1 MDNCSIVNTGQPT
14 VKELENLRRQ
24 NELILKAVGE
34 GIYGLDLEGN
44 VTFVNPAAAEMIGWA
59 MPDLIGQ
66 SMHLVLHH
74 SHEDGSHYPRET
86 CPIYAAFKDG
96 AIHRVTD
103 EVFWRKDGTS
113 FPVEYISTPMH
124 DEQGQLV
131 GAVVTFRDISKRKW
145 AEAILQQTNEALE
158 LKVQE
163 RTAELLQANQQLQ
176 ELSDLRSRFVSMV
189 CHEFRNPLNNIV
201 LSVSSLE
208 RYDQRLSAEQKR
220 DYLQAIVANTDRMTA
235 MIDDILVIGKIEAD
249 QLTLKSAQIDLVK
262 FCQELL
268 AELQPTTQGHQLA
281 FVCDHSK
288 LWTVIDEQLLRS
300 ILVNILHNAIR
311 YSPQT
316 GLIELKLVHEQQQL
330 TFHII
335 DHGLGIPKVDQSLL
349 FEPFHRG
356 KNVSNIPGTGLGLS
370 IVKQFVALL
379 NGTVSFESTLG
390 AGTTFVIQL
399 PAILSSDNCN
409 QPEST
414 WNLNHNYQPM
424 LGSSFED

>member
-1 MDNCSIVNTGQPT
+1 MDHRSTVNTGQPT
-14 VKELENLRRQ
+14 LTELENLRRQ

-34 GIYGLDLEGN
+34 GIYGLDLEGA
-44 VTFVNPAAAEMIGWA
+44 VTFVNPAAAAMIGWA
-59 MPDLIGQ
+59 IPDLIGQ

-96 AIHRVTD
+96 AIRRVTD
-103 EVFWRKDGTS
+103 EVFWRQDGTS

-189 CHEFRNPLNNIV
+189 CHEFRNPLNNIA

-208 RYDQRLSAEQKR
+208 RYAQRLSATQKQ
-220 DYLQAIVANTDRMTA
+220 DYLQAIIANTDRMTA

-249 QLTLKSAQIDLVK
+249 QLALQFTEIDVIH
-262 FCQELL
+262 FCQNLL
-268 AELQPTTQGHQLA
+268 TEMQPITQGHQLA
-281 FVCDHSK
+281 FVCDHSS
-288 LWTVIDEQLLRS
+288 LEAVMDEQLLHS

-311 YSPQT
+311 YSPNASQ
-316 GLIELKLVHEQQQL
+316 IELKLIQEQQQL
-330 TFHII
+330 TFHIV
-335 DHGLGIPKVDQSLL
+335 DHGLGIPQIDQALL

-370 IVKQFVALL
+370 IVKHFVALL
-379 NGTVSFESTLG
+379 KGTVAFES
-390 AGTTFVIQL
+390 AIDVGTTFIIHL
-399 PAILSSDNCN
+399 PAQTDSGTKSKLSK
-409 QPEST
+409 
-414 WNLNHNYQPM
+414 
-424 LGSSFED
+424 

>member
-1 MDNCSIVNTGQPT
+1 MDNSLTGKTGQPT
-14 VKELENLRRQ
+14 VQELETLRRQ

-59 MPDLIGQ
+59 IPDLIGQ

-74 SHEDGSHYPRET
+74 SHVDGSPYPRET

-96 AIHRVTD
+96 AIRRITD
-103 EVFWRKDGTS
+103 EVFWHKDGTS

-163 RTAELLQANQQLQ
+163 RTAELLQANRQLQ

-208 RYDQRLSAEQKR
+208 RYDQRLSATQKQ

-249 QLTLKSAQIDLVK
+249 QLALKSTEMDLVT
-262 FCQELL
+262 FCQDLL
-268 AELQPTTQGHQLA
+268 TELQPTTQGHQLA
-281 FVCDHSK
+281 FVCDR
-288 LWTVIDEQLLRS
+288 LRLEVVIDEQLLHS

-311 YSPQT
+311 YSPKA
-316 GLIELKLVHEQQQL
+316 GLIELKLVHEQQHL
-330 TFHII
+330 TFHIV
-335 DHGLGIPKVDQSLL
+335 DHGLGIPQVDQSLL
-349 FEPFHRG
+349 FEPFHRS

-370 IVKQFVALL
+370 IVKHFVTLL
-379 NGTVSFESTLG
+379 NGTVSFESAVG
-390 AGTTFVIQL
+390 IGTTFTVSLPVIVPQ
-399 PAILSSDNCN
+399 
-409 QPEST
+409 
-414 WNLNHNYQPM
+414 
-424 LGSSFED
+424 

>member
-1 MDNCSIVNTGQPT
+1 MDDRSTVYTGQPT
-14 VKELENLRRQ
+14 DKELENLRRQ

-44 VTFVNPAAAEMIGWA
+44 VTFVNPAAAAMIGWA
-59 MPDLIGQ
+59 IPDLIGR

-74 SHEDGSHYPRET
+74 SHEDGSPYPRET

-96 AIHRVTD
+96 AIRRITD
-103 EVFWRKDGTS
+103 EVFWRQDGTS

-131 GAVVTFRDISKRKW
+131 GAVVTFRDISQRKW
-145 AEAILQQTNEALE
+145 AEAVLQQTNEALE
-158 LKVQE
+158 QKVQE

-189 CHEFRNPLNNIV
+189 CHEFRNPLNNII

-208 RYDQRLSAEQKR
+208 RYDQRLSASQKQ

-249 QLTLKSAQIDLVK
+249 QLALKSTEMDVVK
-262 FCQELL
+262 FCQNLL
-268 AELQPTTQGHQLA
+268 TELQSTTHGHQLT
-281 FVCDHSK
+281 FVCDYSR
-288 LWTVIDEQLLRS
+288 LETVMDEQLLHS

-311 YSPQT
+311 YSPNA

-330 TFHII
+330 TFHIV
-335 DHGLGIPKVDQSLL
+335 DQGLGIPELDQSLL

-379 NGTVSFESTLG
+379 NGTVSFESAVG
-390 AGTTFVIQL
+390 VGTTFTISLPVISL
-399 PAILSSDNCN
+399 IIFPR
-409 QPEST
+409 
-414 WNLNHNYQPM
+414 
-424 LGSSFED
+424 

>member
-1 MDNCSIVNTGQPT
+1 MDDSSVLSTGQPT

-44 VTFVNPAAAEMIGWA
+44 VTFVNPAAAKMIGWA

-74 SHEDGSHYPRET
+74 SHSDGSHYPRET

-96 AIHRVTD
+96 AIRRITD

-124 DEQGQLV
+124 DEQSQLV

-145 AEAILQQTNEALE
+145 AEAMLQQTNEALE

-189 CHEFRNPLNNIV
+189 CHEFRNPLNNIA

-208 RYDQRLSAEQKR
+208 RYDQRLSATQKQE
-220 DYLQAIVANTDRMTA
+220 YLQAIVANTDRMTA

-249 QLTLKSAQIDLVK
+249 QLALKSTEIDVVK
-262 FCQELL
+262 FCQDLL
-268 AELQPTTQGHQLA
+268 TELQPTAQGHQLT
-281 FVCDHSK
+281 FICGHSK
-288 LWTVIDEQLLRS
+288 LEAMIDEQLLRS

-311 YSPQT
+311 YSPNAGQ
-316 GLIELKLVHEQQQL
+316 IELKLNHEQQQL
-330 TFHII
+330 TCHIV
-335 DHGLGIPKVDQSLL
+335 DHGLGIPEVDQSLL

-356 KNVSNIPGTGLGLS
+356 KNVSNIPGTGLGMS
-370 IVKQFVALL
+370 IVKQFVDLL
-379 NGTVSFESTLG
+379 NGTVFFESTLG
-390 AGTTFVIQL
+390 VGTTFIVHL
-399 PAILSSDNCN
+399 PINIS
-409 QPEST
+409 
-414 WNLNHNYQPM
+414 
-424 LGSSFED
+424 LGTDQIT

>member
-1 MDNCSIVNTGQPT
+1 MDDSSVLSTGQPT

-44 VTFVNPAAAEMIGWA
+44 VTFVNPAAAKMIGWA

-74 SHEDGSHYPRET
+74 SHSDGSHYPRET

-96 AIHRVTD
+96 AIRRITD

-124 DEQGQLV
+124 DEQSQLV

-145 AEAILQQTNEALE
+145 AEAMLQQTNEALE

-189 CHEFRNPLNNIV
+189 CHEFRNPLNNIA

-208 RYDQRLSAEQKR
+208 RYDQRLSATQKQE
-220 DYLQAIVANTDRMTA
+220 YLQAIVANTDRMTA

-249 QLTLKSAQIDLVK
+249 QLALKSTEIDVVK
-262 FCQELL
+262 FCQDLL
-268 AELQPTTQGHQLA
+268 TELQPTTQGHQLT
-281 FVCDHSK
+281 FICGHSK
-288 LWTVIDEQLLRS
+288 LEAMIDEQLLRS

-311 YSPQT
+311 YSPNAGQ
-316 GLIELKLVHEQQQL
+316 IELKLNHEQQQL
-330 TFHII
+330 TCHIV
-335 DHGLGIPKVDQSLL
+335 DHGLGIPEVDQSLL

-356 KNVSNIPGTGLGLS
+356 KNVSNIPGTGLGMS
-370 IVKQFVALL
+370 IVKQFVDLL
-379 NGTVSFESTLG
+379 NGTVFFESTLG
-390 AGTTFVIQL
+390 VGTTFIVHL
-399 PAILSSDNCN
+399 PINIS
-409 QPEST
+409 
-414 WNLNHNYQPM
+414 
-424 LGSSFED
+424 LGTDQIT